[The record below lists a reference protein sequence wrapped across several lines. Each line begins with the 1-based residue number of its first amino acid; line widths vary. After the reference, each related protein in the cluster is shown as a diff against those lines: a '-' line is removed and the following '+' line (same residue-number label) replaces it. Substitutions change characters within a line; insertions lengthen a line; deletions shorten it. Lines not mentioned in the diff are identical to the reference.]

1 MADQFL
7 TVEDVAERLKV
18 HHSTVRRW
26 LKTRE
31 LRGYPLGDRAGWRI
45 READLLE
52 FLERQRQA
60 AGLLDTLVQRQGQ
73 AGVGELE
80 EAFGH
85 SYSRQFVEDIRDA
98 RVHLAHAQQLLDR
111 MVAEGKFSPDGKAP
125 GVSE

>member
-1 MADQFL
+1 MAEQFL

-45 READLLE
+45 READLME

-85 SYSRQFVEDIRDA
+85 AHSRQFVEDIRDA

-111 MVAEGKFSPDGKAP
+111 MVAEGKFSPDTEAP
-125 GVSE
+125 GVPE